1 MLEYIIELEQAIVS
15 GNYFRIVEIYCCI
28 ILLVIMA
35 QWKLL
40 SLPKYRLKFI
50 AFCLLSITALA
61 LWATGLLTW
70 PISGLMLLL
79 FVALAVVFVHSSRGN
94 LIWPCSLILHDVSS
108 HIEANEPEKAEQ
120 ILHRYKWCFLDPT
133 EKYSYHL
140 EQAVIASTKDD
151 VRRAIELLD
160 RIDISTLNSAEKASF
175 ELLRAS
181 YFTRLGDH
189 KKALQI
195 IEHHSNPSDKYSL
208 RISLIRALA
217 AEFEGNLTKSSEILL
232 DAITVASDRSENS
245 DYQCALNNLG
255 RIRKIE
261 GNYTES
267 LNYYRK
273 ALELAKRLD
282 DKPSMHIAY
291 QNVRGHPITLQII
304 MAHARWIS
312 PRNECS

>member
-1 MLEYIIELEQAIVS
+1 MLEYAIELEHAIVS
-15 GNYFRIVEIYCCI
+15 GNYLRIVVIYCSV
-28 ILLVIMA
+28 ILVVVTT

-40 SLPKYRLKFI
+40 SRPGYWLKLI
-50 AFCLLSITALA
+50 TFCLLSITGLT
-61 LWATGLLTW
+61 LWATGILIW
-70 PISGLMLLL
+70 PTSGLMLIL
-79 FVALAVVFVHSSRGN
+79 FVALAAVLIYSSRGN
-94 LIWPCSLILHDVSS
+94 ILWPCSSVLRNVAD
-108 HIEANEPEKAEQ
+108 HIRANEPERAEQ
-120 ILHRYKWCFLDPT
+120 TLHRYSRYFLDPR
-133 EKYSYHL
+133 EKYLYYIK
-140 EQAVIASTKDD
+140 QAVIASTKDD

-160 RIDISTLNSAEKASF
+160 RIDISTLNSDEKASF

-208 RISLIRALA
+208 RISLIRALT

-232 DAITVASDRSENS
+232 DAITVASDRSKS
-245 DYQCALNNLG
+245 GDYQCALNNLG

-261 GNYTES
+261 ENYTDS

-273 ALELAKRLD
+273 ALELAKRLE

-291 QNVRGHPITLQII
+291 QNVIEVIL
-304 MAHARWIS
+304 
-312 PRNECS
+312 